1 MMSKGDTLLSKGN
14 KILEKTTLF
23 GFGKIKKYEDAIE
36 LFTKAGYAFKI
47 ENDLESAGNAFLKAS
62 KYIKQIPDDMN
73 YSYMNTLINAANCFK
88 KINSVKAIKI
98 LNRIVDI
105 NNEDGRF
112 AASAKYYQEMGE
124 IYETCENPIGA
135 MEAYQHAVDLLNA
148 AHKIPGKNDCLI
160 KIATIASV
168 NGDFYKAAGIFE
180 SIAQECLNHRL
191 LSYSAR
197 GYILQC
203 CLCYLAMG
211 DSVATKNKLECFI
224 NVDSTFS
231 SSRECDFLD
240 KLLFAF
246 DNNLGNDYFSNIC
259 INYDRITPL
268 DSWKTNILLKVKTHI
283 DSFITPEE
291 DINLC

>member
-124 IYETCENPIGA
+124 IYESRSAYRSRSNRCQNPRSSRG
-135 MEAYQHAVDLLNA
+135 YHLRVGDPPSVWHHHDSHSSRRWQGW
-148 AHKIPGKNDCLI
+148 KIFGPGREPRRGS
-160 KIATIASV
+160 AIASDSNRYR
-168 NGDFYKAAGIFE
+168 NGYQSGSHVGIE
-180 SIAQECLNHRL
+180 R
-191 LSYSAR
+191 R
-197 GYILQC
+197 
-203 CLCYLAMG
+203 
-211 DSVATKNKLECFI
+211 
-224 NVDSTFS
+224 
-231 SSRECDFLD
+231 
-240 KLLFAF
+240 
-246 DNNLGNDYFSNIC
+246 
-259 INYDRITPL
+259 
-268 DSWKTNILLKVKTHI
+268 
-283 DSFITPEE
+283 
-291 DINLC
+291 